1 MKNMTI
7 AIDGPAGAG
16 KSTIAKLLAE
26 KLNYVYIDTGAMYRA
41 VTYLY
46 LQSKRTFDEAYISK
60 IAENINLKIKNIA
73 GKNTIWVDNKDIS
86 KEIRSASVTANVSR
100 VAAISTVRTFL
111 VEKQRE
117 LGKNGNV
124 ILDGRD
130 IGTVVFPNADL
141 KIFLTASVEIRAK
154 RRFDE
159 LKNKDISN
167 KDISYE
173 ELKNEIKQ
181 RDKFDSERKVSPLCK
196 ADDAITIDS
205 SNLDIDQVVDKIFK
219 LVKRSL

>member
-86 KEIRSASVTANVSR
+86 EEIRSASVTANVSR

-159 LKNKDISN
+159 LKNKDIS
-167 KDISYE
+167 YE

>member
-1 MKNMTI
+1 MKNITI

-86 KEIRSASVTANVSR
+86 EEIRSASVTANVSR

-159 LKNKDISN
+159 LKNKDIS
-167 KDISYE
+167 YE

>member
-26 KLNYVYIDTGAMYRA
+26 KLNYIYIDTGAMYRA

-46 LQSKRTFDEAYISK
+46 LQSKKTFDEGAISK
-60 IAENINLKIKNIA
+60 IAKNINLEIKNID
-73 GKNTIWVDNKDIS
+73 GKNTIWVDNKNIS
-86 KEIRSASVTANVSR
+86 ENIRSSSVTANVSK
-100 VAAISTVRTFL
+100 VAAIGSVREYL
-111 VEKQRE
+111 VEKQRD

-159 LKNKDISN
+159 LKNKN
-167 KDISYE
+167 ISYE
-173 ELKNEIKQ
+173 QLKSEIKQ
-181 RDKFDSERKVSPLCK
+181 RDKLDSERKVSPLCK

-205 SNLDIDQVVDKIFK
+205 SNLNINQVVEKIFN